1 MINNPTRS
9 ALPPAHTLASGTWWL
24 VRLPVFFVMLSTGMS
39 HPVFQLPGLVN
50 IQKAIE
56 HGHFIVDLPIKSMVI
71 FNSKLLVYQRV

>member
-1 MINNPTRS
+1 MVARPT
-9 ALPPAHTLASGTWWL
+9 TWGI
-24 VRLPVFFVMLSTGMS
+24 FFVMLSTGMS

>member
-1 MINNPTRS
+1 MHFHP
-9 ALPPAHTLASGTWWL
+9 LTLWPL
-24 VRLPVFFVMLSTGMS
+24 VHGGSSDYLGYFFVMLSTGMS